1 MCLQGTYML
10 EVRRQALKTYPDSTK
25 KMGNLL
31 SNMHT
36 VYIHT
41 NHQARYWD
49 GASDTIPADFD
60 DNEDAWNDQR
70 RRERLAET
78 CYET

>member
-1 MCLQGTYML
+1 MDTKYIPWINAD
-10 EVRRQALKTYPDSTK
+10 EFDSYREAYHRRADPE
-25 KMGNLL
+25 
-31 SNMHT
+31 
-36 VYIHT
+36 
-41 NHQARYWD
+41 RYWD